1 MSSNHKHIA
10 PYFVQWFIFILFLD
24 KCVERYFLCE
34 MGVILHFWTE
44 LMMSYW
50 WEQILLIEIL
60 VWTCWFFWNNNN
72 NKYIDKT
79 SPFHSF
85 KSKKS
90 ALLAGHTVLKKSLWF
105 NILDFVWLNIGIDE
119 QLNKKMIYFDSD
131 TECMLEMC
139 CTHRN
144 VVLYLGQT
152 AFQRANV

>member
-90 ALLAGHTVLKKSLWF
+90 ALLL
-105 NILDFVWLNIGIDE
+105 DE